1 MTHPA
6 DFTVPEVE
14 DFDSPHAL
22 FAELRAHCPVAWSD
36 EMGGFWAVT
45 RHADI
50 CKVLTDWQMFTTTVQ
65 NVVPRVATTQRRPPL
80 HLDPPGNIPY
90 RNAILRFL
98 SPRRIEAWKPV
109 IADMVARHLDPFVAA
124 GGGDICADFSF
135 TLPIALL
142 AEFFRLSPA
151 DAEEIRRV
159 GAEFNMALQRQDLD
173 MLRERSD
180 RLYTIAARLIE
191 TRKTD
196 PQDPDQDPV
205 ANLLAVRVD
214 GQPLP
219 DDKILGALRQFLLVG
234 IIAPTTFIG
243 SMAVHLA
250 RHPDHHAELTANPH
264 LVPVALEEL
273 LRLYTPYRGFA
284 RTARADTT
292 LGGKAIK
299 AGDPLAI
306 VFTSGN
312 RDGDVFPDP
321 DRYRLDRQAPDLLT
335 FGRGPHMCPGAPLA
349 RQLLVEVLAQLTAKT
364 RILRLTGD
372 LEMTR
377 WPEYGP
383 LAVPLALEPIAAA
396 ERRPLA
402 E

>member
-1 MTHPA
+1 MTCPHGRDTRPA
-6 DFTVPEVE
+6 DFRVPEAE

-22 FAELRAHCPVAWSD
+22 FAGLRGHCPVAWSPD
-36 EMGGFWAVT
+36 LGGFWAVT

-50 CKVLTDWQMFTTTVQ
+50 ARVLTDWRAFTTTVQ

-98 SPRRIEAWKPV
+98 TPQRLAAWGPGIEG
-109 IADMVARHLDPFVAA
+109 MVADHLDPLIAA

-135 TLPIALL
+135 ELPIALL
-142 AEFFRLSPA
+142 AAFFRLAPA
-151 DAEEIRRV
+151 DAAEIRVV
-159 GAEFNMALQRQDLD
+159 GAEFNMALQRQD
-173 MLRERSD
+173 METLRERSD
-180 RLYTIAARLIE
+180 ALYAIAARLIAD
-191 TRKTD
+191 RQVN

-205 ANLLAVRVD
+205 ASLLAVRVD
-214 GQPLP
+214 GVALP
-219 DDKILGALRQFLLVG
+219 PDMILGALRQFLLVG

-250 RHPDHHAELTANPH
+250 RHPEHHAELSADPA

-284 RTARADTT
+284 RTARADIE
-292 LGGKAIK
+292 LGGRTIR
-299 AGDPLAI
+299 AGEALAV

-312 RDGDVFPDP
+312 RDAAVFPEP
-321 DRYRLDRQAPDLLT
+321 ESYRLDRPAPDLLT

-349 RQLLVEVLAQLTAKT
+349 RMLLAEVLRQIVTKT
-364 RILRLTGD
+364 RRLTLTG
-372 LEMTR
+372 EVQMTR

-383 LAVPLALEPIAAA
+383 LAVPLKIAT
-396 ERRPLA
+396 
-402 E
+402 

>member
-1 MTHPA
+1 MTHPP
-6 DFTVPEVE
+6 DFVVPEAE

-22 FAELRAHCPVAWSD
+22 FADLRGRCPVAWAD

-50 CKVLTDWQMFTTTVQ
+50 ARVLTDWQTFTTTVQ
-65 NVVPRVATTQRRPPL
+65 NVVPPVATTQRRPPL

-98 SPRRIEAWKPV
+98 SPRRIDDWRPRVA
-109 IADMVARHLDPFVAA
+109 AMVAAHLDPFVAA

-135 TLPIALL
+135 ILPIALL
-142 AEFFRLSPA
+142 AEFFRLSPK
-151 DAEEIRRV
+151 DAEDIRRV
-159 GAEFNMALQRQDLD
+159 GAEFNMALQRQD
-173 MLRERSD
+173 METLRERSD
-180 RLYTIAARLIE
+180 ALYQIAARLIQD
-191 TRKTD
+191 RKNA
-196 PQDPDQDPV
+196 PQDPDLDPV
-205 ANLLAVRVD
+205 SNLLAVRVD
-214 GQPLP
+214 GAALP

-250 RHPDHHAELTANPH
+250 RHPDHHAELTANPG

-284 RTARADTT
+284 RTARQDVE
-292 LGGKAIK
+292 LGGKQVR
-299 AGDPLAI
+299 AGDALAV

-321 DRYRLDRQAPDLLT
+321 DSYRLDRGETDLLT

-349 RQLLVEVLAQLTAKT
+349 RVLLAEVLHQIATKT
-364 RILRLTGD
+364 RRLDLTGPV
-372 LEMTR
+372 EMTR

-383 LAVPLALEPIAAA
+383 LTVPLRVTP
-396 ERRPLA
+396 
-402 E
+402 